1 MIQSTIFYFRWT
13 ITESSYMTTW
23 LSMCC
28 FLDKYCNNWNS
39 HFPVWYKTCF
49 PIFSKTYCSVY
60 YETSTKEAI
69 LLVDMRVENGI
80 FLNAIFLFFI
90 FPFLRWLGTQIIIR
104 SKGSKFSR
112 NLPLHSNFHD
122 LYIMPSRQWFP
133 LESNQVRSYQD
144 LTKYSL

>member
-23 LSMCC
+23 LSMRC

-69 LLVDMRVENGI
+69 LLVDMRVENEI
-80 FLNAIFLFFI
+80 FLSVGFLFLWVSYFWGGLVRAS
-90 FPFLRWLGTQIIIR
+90 FP
-104 SKGSKFSR
+104 S
-112 NLPLHSNFHD
+112 NLLFHD
-122 LYIMPSRQWFP
+122 C
-133 LESNQVRSYQD
+133 VD
-144 LTKYSL
+144 LCGEHLAPDCKQGPRREERLREEELGKERVLFIH